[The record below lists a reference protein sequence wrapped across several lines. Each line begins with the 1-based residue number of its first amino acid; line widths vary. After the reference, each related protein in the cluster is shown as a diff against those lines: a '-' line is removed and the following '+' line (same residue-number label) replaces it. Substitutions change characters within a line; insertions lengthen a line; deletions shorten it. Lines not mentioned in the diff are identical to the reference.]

1 MPLPPETT
9 NKGEKHYITH
19 SRHFNSKE
27 AGNNHNHM
35 AKLVIIIKLIHN
47 KVGNLRNPLTNLH
60 EYL

>member
-1 MPLPPETT
+1 MPLPPEAT

-47 KVGNLRNPLTNLH
+47 KVGNLRNP
-60 EYL
+60 